1 MLAIKEIY
9 RYEYLGDCTQPVMYK
24 SMERT
29 IYNFISSYAMKVTR
43 YYFKLSC
50 QLGQDIYNRYFSEWR
65 YSILP
70 TFQVFPVLKG
80 GYSSGKSTC
89 IQESAR
95 LMGQNLVFRTIT
107 YLTDFHILEL
117 VRDEYY

>member
-1 MLAIKEIY
+1 M
-9 RYEYLGDCTQPVMYK
+9 
-24 SMERT
+24 
-29 IYNFISSYAMKVTR
+29 
-43 YYFKLSC
+43 
-50 QLGQDIYNRYFSEWR
+50 
-65 YSILP
+65 P
-70 TFQVFPVLKG
+70 TGADNSTGSFYTQVFPVLKG

-117 VRDEYY
+117 VSTVQDQRGLKNKMVHNK